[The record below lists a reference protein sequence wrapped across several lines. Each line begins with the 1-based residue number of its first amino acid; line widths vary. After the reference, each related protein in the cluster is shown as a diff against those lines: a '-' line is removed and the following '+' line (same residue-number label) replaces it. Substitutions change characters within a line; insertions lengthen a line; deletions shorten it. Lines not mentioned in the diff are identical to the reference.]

1 MMDSLPQPL
10 MMHPLPPERMT
21 IAGLSWHKGI
31 PVQNPSVPHFQA
43 HHAAGLPACDIIFT
57 VSQKQIDAACPIVF
71 SIKGV
76 LRSGA
81 VILSLVDTDSKTK
94 AAIAFSQMGENQD
107 EIAVIPTTT
116 QLILRMAAAD
126 DAATDFF
133 LTYLHLSY
141 SPDEVV
147 NLLPSPDPIV
157 FPNWGRVYQSAHLT
171 AMERLRKFHY
181 RALTSPTPVTWH
193 RDVRIM
199 LHPHDGLSSIL
210 ATSGFYEPHELMVLK
225 KLLQSGDTFIDCGAN
240 IGFYTLY
247 AASLVG
253 LTGRVLAFEPSV
265 REMTRLQ
272 ENIALN
278 SLPQISTFTCALS
291 DHEGS
296 AQFNIAEGAGENTLA
311 DSFGYTDTALT
322 ERVTVQ
328 LRTLDNLAKEHAIKS
343 LRLIK
348 IDVEGAELHV
358 LRGAKEIL
366 TQFRPAILFEVFPAA
381 LLRMQSTASEIDNFL
396 RALNYSFYSIDSV
409 TAQWQAV
416 AKLDGIHHCT
426 NILALPN

>member
-1 MMDSLPQPL
+1 MDAMLS
-10 MMHPLPPERMT
+10 PLPPERMA

-43 HHAAGLPACDIIFT
+43 YQAAGLPACDIIFN
-57 VSQKQIDAACPIVF
+57 VSQQQLDAACPIVI

-81 VILSLVDTDSKTK
+81 VNLSLVDKDSKTK
-94 AAIAFSQMGENQD
+94 AAILFSQMGESPQEQKD
-107 EIAVIPTTT
+107 ELVVIPATT

-126 DAATDFF
+126 NSPTDFA
-133 LTYLHLSY
+133 LTYLYLSY
-141 SPDEVV
+141 SPDEV
-147 NLLPSPDPIV
+147 LRQLPAYDPV
-157 FPNWGRVYQSAHLT
+157 EFPNWDRVYQPAHLT
-171 AMERLRKFHY
+171 AMERLRKFHH
-181 RALTSPTPVTWH
+181 RALTKPTPVTWH
-193 RDVRIM
+193 RDCRIM

-210 ATSGFYEPHELMVLK
+210 AASGFYEPHELMVLK
-225 KLLQSGDTFIDCGAN
+225 KLLQPGDTFIDCGAN

-253 LTGRVLAFEPSV
+253 QTGRVLAFEPSA

-278 SLPQISTFTCALS
+278 HLPQITTFTCALS

-296 AQFNIAEGAGENTLA
+296 AQFSIAASAGENTLA
-311 DSFGYTDTALT
+311 EHFGYTDTGLT

-328 LRTLDNLAKEHAIKS
+328 LRTLDNLAREQGLNN

-358 LRGAKEIL
+358 LRGAQDLL
-366 TQFRPAILFEVFPAA
+366 TRSRPAILLEVFPAA
-381 LLRMQSTASEIDNFL
+381 LLRMQSTATDIDNLL
-396 RALNYSFYSIDSV
+396 RSFNYSFYSIDAV

-416 AKLDGIHHCT
+416 AKLDSIHHCT
-426 NILALPN
+426 NILALPI